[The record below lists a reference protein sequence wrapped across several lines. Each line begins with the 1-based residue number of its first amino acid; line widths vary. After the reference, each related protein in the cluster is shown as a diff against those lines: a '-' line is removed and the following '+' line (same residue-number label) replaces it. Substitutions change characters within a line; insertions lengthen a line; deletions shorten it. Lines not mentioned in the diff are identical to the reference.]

1 MKSFIKFMNDLPWI
15 AKLILCLPALDIV
28 WNITRLI
35 RSLDKNN
42 VVGIV
47 LALVLLVVGVPFVWL
62 IDLLC
67 VIVNKD
73 IWWID

>member
-1 MKSFIKFMNDLPWI
+1 MKNFIKAMNDLPWI
-15 AKLILCLPALDIV
+15 VKLILCIPMLDIV

-42 VVGIV
+42 TLGIV
-47 LALVLLVVGVPFVWL
+47 LSIVLLIVGIPFVWL

-67 VIVNKD
+67 VIVKGN